1 MKEHRKDYKRIHEAC
16 NSEKDMLYIRH
27 QMILGRLP
35 MDDAFFGIVSKDLK
49 LGSDEMKSE
58 MLDLIKEMSQG
69 VSLKTEESQANK
81 CTGRTTLW
89 R

>member
-1 MKEHRKDYKRIHEAC
+1 
-16 NSEKDMLYIRH
+16 
-27 QMILGRLP
+27 